1 MKTYNVHVL
10 DIAARPTNLPISPS
24 LTYHKGS
31 IDSTPALTKLF
42 AKTRIDG
49 VIHLAGISLEE
60 WCTTRLTECNKTN
73 AGGTKA
79 LLGQLRGT
87 SKRARTPWMVLA
99 SSMDVLAGEHN
110 RNPSSAIGQTKLAAE
125 LAIEGAS
132 ETDPNLRSGVIR
144 MDEIYGYD
152 YSGSIASTFIPSLIT
167 NALTGLPIQYSSSR
181 PARDY
186 IHVDDAVK
194 GFLDIVERVRR
205 AEVGD
210 GVVYHDLLSGFK
222 VTEREVVN
230 IVRKQTNT
238 LSPIRDLGAGSRTT
252 LHSQSGHSDSAATNN
267 LEQGLANTISN
278 LIFANEKYNLKYLTD
293 NCPISPLSITPK
305 IHVADERN
313 KDLTK
318 LDGCTV
324 NIGFNHAGTLHH
336 LKCED
341 GKHCIADGFKVPS
354 YNWNQSV
361 FIIHKVPGKKEE
373 RRVRIRLEE
382 EKGMG
387 WLGLGLSTGIGHG
400 KEVGLELY
408 GNTSVGVQTAF
419 DLEVSCLSV
428 TLLSWTDINRSRQM
442 LRTSASSFLEPANKS
457 MLSPTPPPRLI
468 GSPFKPLL
476 NSICE

>member
-1 MKTYNVHVL
+1 
-10 DIAARPTNLPISPS
+10 
-24 LTYHKGS
+24 
-31 IDSTPALTKLF
+31 
-42 AKTRIDG
+42 
-49 VIHLAGISLEE
+49 
-60 WCTTRLTECNKTN
+60 
-73 AGGTKA
+73 
-79 LLGQLRGT
+79 
-87 SKRARTPWMVLA
+87 
-99 SSMDVLAGEHN
+99 MDVLAGEHH
-110 RNPSSAIGQTKLAAE
+110 RNPTSAIGQTKLAAE

-181 PARDY
+181 SARDY

-205 AEVGD
+205 AEIGD
-210 GVVYHDLLSGFK
+210 GVTYHDLLSGVK
-222 VTEREVVN
+222 VTEREVVD
-230 IVRKQTNT
+230 IVRKQTNA
-238 LSPIRDLGAGSRTT
+238 LSPIRDLGAGSHSHTT
-252 LHSQSGHSDSAATNN
+252 VHSQSGNSDSAATNN

-278 LIFANEKYNLKYLTD
+278 LISANEKYNLQYLAD
-293 NCPISPLSITPK
+293 NCPTSPLPTTSK
-305 IHVADERN
+305 IHAADERN
-313 KDLTK
+313 RYLTK

-341 GKHCIADGFKVPS
+341 GKHCIADGIKVPS

-373 RRVRIRLEE
+373 RRVRIKLEE

-387 WLGLGLSTGIGHG
+387 WLGLGLGHSTGTG

-408 GNTSVGVQTAF
+408 GNTSIGVQTAF
-419 DLEVSCLSV
+419 DLEVSRTVQVYELA
-428 TLLSWTDINRSRQM
+428 DNRSHQM
-442 LRTSASSFLEPANKS
+442 LHTSAYSFLEPANKS
-457 MLSPTPPPRLI
+457 MLSPIQPPRLI
-468 GSPFKPLL
+468 GSPSNPLL